1 MRIAIDVRK
10 LHDFG
15 VGTYV
20 RNLVRW
26 LARLDRESEYVLL
39 CRREDCDQIEQLGP
53 NFRPMPDRS
62 PNYSVAEQFT
72 VPFDLAR
79 VRADLFHAPHYVLPA
94 LTPCR

>member
-26 LARLDRESEYVLL
+26 LARLDQESEYVLL
-39 CRREDCDQIEQLGP
+39 CRREDCEDIEQLGH
-53 NFRPMPDRS
+53 NFSPMPDRS
-62 PNYSVAEQFT
+62 ANYSIA
-72 VPFDLAR
+72 
-79 VRADLFHAPHYVLPA
+79 
-94 LTPCR
+94 